1 MRSVA
6 DDLRDELQ
14 EEALRL
20 SFEERVALV
29 LRLGERG
36 LEMFRQANGLDR
48 ETAIRELQRQRQAGR
63 TPSHPLEV
71 HVRADRMS
79 LLEEIISTLEAAG
92 IRHALIGALALSVYG
107 VNRASV
113 DLGAH
118 GHGGEATA
126 WPRSGT
132 VSSTLSEQ
140 VSRRVARVTVLV
152 MLVTGAGR

>member
-1 MRSVA
+1 MASRFDPESLRLDLSVADLLESPRDRGGTPVGQGRYQQRSPIPVEAYTHSMRSVA

-63 TPSHPLEV
+63 TPSKC
-71 HVRADRMS
+71 MS
-79 LLEEIISTLEAAG
+79 E
-92 IRHALIGALALSVYG
+92 LIG
-107 VNRASV
+107 
-113 DLGAH
+113 
-118 GHGGEATA
+118 
-126 WPRSGT
+126 
-132 VSSTLSEQ
+132 
-140 VSRRVARVTVLV
+140 
-152 MLVTGAGR
+152 